1 MRMATHREL
10 ELDQSLHRQIPPLEA
25 YHRLEQVHGVW
36 ECLYERYGWLT
47 ESHVRALVEAGR
59 ALVEG
64 RARNASR
71 RLSPAEEQ
79 GVVDAVFSLGG
90 VAYAAKAAGVT
101 DKLVLKLLRERG
113 HTEWPRASRRPADV
127 AAARERVA
135 NARRAA

>member
-1 MRMATHREL
+1 MRMASHREL
-10 ELDQSLHRQIPPLEA
+10 ELDQSLHRRISPMEA
-25 YHRLEQVHGVW
+25 YRRFHEVYGIW
-36 ECLYERYGWLT
+36 KCLYERYGWLT

-64 RARNASR
+64 RPRNASR
-71 RLSPAEEQ
+71 RLTPEQEQ

-90 VAYAAKAAGVT
+90 VAYAAQAAGVT
-101 DKLVLKLLRERG
+101 EHLIRKLLRERG

-127 AAARERVA
+127 AAAQARVA